1 MVDANGIPQNPFA
14 LCAGDYVLTVN
25 DLTSGCQAQL
35 NVTINGPAEDVEGCT
50 DPAASN
56 YNSEATLDDNSC
68 VYPENPCDITPTG
81 LFVDNIIHNRIV
93 FNWSAPSAAPS
104 HYMIR
109 YREVGTSSWTVMSAG
124 PVNSNAFT
132 GTSRTRYFMEPA
144 TTYEWN
150 IRARV
155 LNEDGSTSFSRLGLS
170 NQYTTLDACANLE
183 NLASTRSCM
192 GYFKL
197 LMHQMHL
204 GEYGSLKVRCGTWV
218 QTLSAMLTELPMV
231 VLAY

>member
-1 MVDANGIPQNPFA
+1 MLLFGTQDDTQELCNGYISASGQGGSGNYDYYVIDANGIPQNPFA

-68 VYPENPCDITPTG
+68 IYPENPCDITPTG

-109 YREVGTSSWTVMSAG
+109 YREVGTSSWTVMTAG
-124 PVNSNAFT
+124 PVNTNEFN
-132 GTSRTRYFMEPA
+132 GTSRTRYFHGA
-144 TTYEWN
+144 SYY
-150 IRARV
+150 
-155 LNEDGSTSFSRLGLS
+155 LS
-170 NQYTTLDACANLE
+170 SGTLELE
-183 NLASTRSCM
+183 
-192 GYFKL
+192 Y
-197 LMHQMHL
+197 
-204 GEYGSLKVRCGTWV
+204 
-218 QTLSAMLTELPMV
+218 
-231 VLAY
+231 